1 MSDLLR
7 KKQPGKI
14 QRSQTVVPKNTFNIK
29 DLETVQEKGQEPEST
44 PVSVPKKTTVSN
56 LVSEKSTTVRVNMST
71 KSKLNALVTLGIAQ
85 TVDEVTDLLIND
97 YLTNILTKDE
107 RKQFEIIL
115 ELYKRKMK

>member
-14 QRSQTVVPKNTFNIK
+14 QRSQSVMPKNTFNIK
-29 DLETVQEKGQEPEST
+29 DLEDDKENVKVPEST
-44 PVSVPKKTTVSN
+44 SVSIPKKPTVSN
-56 LVSEKSTTVRVNMST
+56 IVAEKSSTVRVNMST
-71 KSKLNALVTLGIAQ
+71 KSKLNALVTIGIAS
-85 TVDEVTDLLIND
+85 TVDEVVDLLIND

>member
-29 DLETVQEKGQEPEST
+29 ELETVQENVPEPVTT
-44 PVSVPKKTTVSN
+44 PTPAPKTATVSN
-56 LVSEKSTTVRVNMST
+56 LVAEKSTTVRVNMTT
-71 KSKLNALVTLGIAQ
+71 KSKLNALVTLGIAP
-85 TVDEVTDLLIND
+85 TVDEVTDILIND

-115 ELYKRKMK
+115 GLYKRKMK

>member
-14 QRSQTVVPKNTFNIK
+14 QRSQSVMPKNTFNIK
-29 DLETVQEKGQEPEST
+29 DLEDDKENVKVPEST
-44 PVSVPKKTTVSN
+44 PVSIPKKPTVSN
-56 LVSEKSTTVRVNMST
+56 VVAEKSSTVRVNMST
-71 KSKLNALVTLGIAQ
+71 KSKLNALVTIGIAS
-85 TVDEVTDLLIND
+85 TVDEVIDLLIND

>member
-14 QRSQTVVPKNTFNIK
+14 QRSQTVVPKNTFNIN
-29 DLETVQEKGQEPEST
+29 DLENDKEDAKVPET
-44 PVSVPKKTTVSN
+44 PPVSVPKKTTVSN
-56 LVSEKSTTVRVNMST
+56 LVAEKSTTVRVNMTT
-71 KSKLNALVTLGIAQ
+71 KSKLNALVTLGIAP
-85 TVDEVTDLLIND
+85 TVDEVIDLLIND

>member
-29 DLETVQEKGQEPEST
+29 DLETVKENVEEPNST
-44 PVSVPKKTTVSN
+44 PVSVPKKAAVSN
-56 LVSEKSTTVRVNMST
+56 VVPEKSTTVRVNMST

>member
-14 QRSQTVVPKNTFNIK
+14 QRSQTVVPKNTFNINDFENDK
-29 DLETVQEKGQEPEST
+29 EDAKVPETPS
-44 PVSVPKKTTVSN
+44 VSVPKKTTVSN
-56 LVSEKSTTVRVNMST
+56 LVAEKSTTVRVNMTT

-85 TVDEVTDLLIND
+85 TVDEVIDLLIND